1 MSFGGGFGQEEKN
14 LEGEEGVKETKT
26 GSSPSSGFP
35 IKPKVFK
42 IRGGWF
48 RVCYELYKLWGFS
61 LSLSLSGGFWLST
74 ARTQE
79 VVSADDGRL
88 VEMPTRGMPV

>member
-61 LSLSLSGGFWLST
+61 LSLSFRW
-74 ARTQE
+74 
-79 VVSADDGRL
+79 VL
-88 VEMPTRGMPV
+88 VEYSEDAGGGQCGRRPAR